1 MSQKQT
7 KANRENAKQSTG
19 PRTKL
24 GRGRSSQNSTKHGLN
39 QVLDLEHDN
48 RFIMLLRLVKEDG
61 YAHDIAYS
69 IVSAIFDHRRVM
81 EACYEQYHEPK
92 EVFGQ
97 AEAEMIRELESDDEL
112 GRRTLGYNEKLVI
125 GRFKERTKRTN
136 ERLGSVEIQR
146 VRRLGKLIRYQR
158 RSIAQIRRITQEI
171 KNDKTNPFI
180 FKL

>member
-61 YAHDIAYS
+61 YSHDEAYS
-69 IVSAIFDHRRVM
+69 IISAILDHRRVM
-81 EACYEQYHEPK
+81 EACYEQYHAPK
-92 EVFGQ
+92 EIFGR
-97 AEAEMIRELESDDEL
+97 AEAGMIRELEGHHES
-112 GRRTLGYNEKLVI
+112 GRTTLSYNDRLSF
-125 GRFKERTKRTN
+125 GRFKARAKRTN
-136 ERLGSVEIQR
+136 ERLGSVLVQR

-158 RSIAQIRRITQEI
+158 RSIAQIHRTTQ
-171 KNDKTNPFI
+171 KM
-180 FKL
+180 